1 MDNRKLKKR
10 KMNDSNSDEESSA
23 ENSTDMIYITYN
35 HLYFSGAITPKSA
48 FALCKNLR
56 ILENVLKMDAI
67 DKNIKLQRIG
77 KFY

>member
-35 HLYFSGAITPKSA
+35 HIYFY
-48 FALCKNLR
+48 FMF
-56 ILENVLKMDAI
+56 ILSSYLFSLI
-67 DKNIKLQRIG
+67 
-77 KFY
+77 